1 MRTLALSNNQEII
14 LPKMGIMTHLVE
26 LTRYDYIYIKDNLKT
41 NDILTIEID
50 KSRFWDKDALAVFYK
65 GFKLGYLN
73 SSISKIVNK
82 LIIRFGGV
90 KVAVKNIP
98 LNSNPFNGLDII
110 IQIS

>member
-1 MRTLALSNNQEII
+1 MRTLALSNNKEMI

-26 LTRYDYIYIKDNLKT
+26 LAKYDYIYVKDNLKT
-41 NDILTIEID
+41 DDILTLEID
-50 KSRFWDKDALAVFYK
+50 KSRLWEKDALAVFYK

-73 SSISKIVNK
+73 TSISKIVNK
-82 LIIRFGGV
+82 LIVRFGGV

-98 LNSNPFNGLDII
+98 MNSNPFSGLDII

>member
-1 MRTLALSNNQEII
+1 MKTLALSNNQEMI

-41 NDILTIEID
+41 DDILTIEID

-90 KVAVKNIP
+90 KVAIKNKP
-98 LNSNPFNGLDII
+98 LNSNPFCGLDII
-110 IQIS
+110 IQII

>member
-1 MRTLALSNNQEII
+1 MRTLALSNNQEMI

-26 LTRYDYIYIKDNLKT
+26 LTRYDYIYIKNNLKT
-41 NDILTIEID
+41 DDILTLEID
-50 KSRFWDKDALAVFYK
+50 KSRFWEKDALAVFYK

-82 LIIRFGGV
+82 LIVRFGGV
-90 KVAVKNIP
+90 NVAVKNTP
-98 LNSNPFNGLDII
+98 LNSNPFSGLDII

>member
-1 MRTLALSNNQEII
+1 MRTLALSNNQEMI

-26 LTRYDYIYIKDNLKT
+26 LTKSDYIYIKDKLKT
-41 NDILTIEID
+41 DDILTLEID
-50 KSRFWDKDALAVFYK
+50 KSRFWEKDALAVFYK

-90 KVAVKNIP
+90 RVAVKNKP
-98 LNSNPFNGLDII
+98 LSSNPFSGIDII